1 MTGSIALHGANWAP
15 LKHGNHQKWP
25 KRARRKPSF
34 PAFYCIIQKSQAS
47 ISTTFCSLQWKPE
60 IWPVLMGN
68 LVLPLEKTDA
78 KQFVDILLNHPRR
91 KLKYVLMKNR
101 LNEVCLLSP
110 KTFMPYTSLGGGG
123 REVIIHT
130 RNNILI
136 FCVFICLIIMHVKER
151 FFYFKF

>member
-1 MTGSIALHGANWAP
+1 
-15 LKHGNHQKWP
+15 
-25 KRARRKPSF
+25 
-34 PAFYCIIQKSQAS
+34 
-47 ISTTFCSLQWKPE
+47 
-60 IWPVLMGN
+60 MGN

-78 KQFVDILLNHPRR
+78 KQFVDISLNHPRR

-123 REVIIHT
+123 KEVIIHT

-136 FCVFICLIIMHVKER
+136 FCVFICLIIMHVKEP